1 LTASTKNLVQTRF
14 KKEFA
19 EVMEMHLEGTEVD
32 VLEVMRELG
41 FVK

>member
-1 LTASTKNLVQTRF
+1 VNIDNFVHP
-14 KKEFA
+14 